1 MASPA
6 IVACASPNALS
17 CLASVVAVSGVRH
30 KNASA
35 TAADRGSSKSERIDA
50 EHSHASEGGRH
61 DTGAAIGG
69 SGSFSASTST
79 PPPSTAASNRLNRG
93 GDASLFVFA
102 SSPSISGDE
111 TGAQMT
117 RRSFSTNVWWSSFVG
132 S

>member
-1 MASPA
+1 
-6 IVACASPNALS
+6 
-17 CLASVVAVSGVRH
+17 LASVVAVSGVRH
-30 KNASA
+30 PNASA

-61 DTGAAIGG
+61 DAGAAIGG

-79 PPPSTAASNRLNRG
+79 PPPSTEESNRLNRG
-93 GDASLFVFA
+93 GDASLFA
-102 SSPSISGDE
+102 SSPSDGAFF

-117 RRSFSTNVWWSSFVG
+117 RRSFSTNVWWSIFVG